1 MEVIKFERIN
11 IEIPG
16 DTERVGSG
24 EEADTYNIIC
34 GQRLKITRLR
44 FPNEG
49 DLFFGPFLLEGALLR

>member
-49 DLFFGPFLLEGALLR
+49 DLFLALFC